1 MTTLSLMR
9 AQSVHFV
16 RDTALFIKENAK
28 NADHLCMTN
37 SQLKTRPSTSYRIDG
52 QRPEVEAHRGEIAAV
67 VVERTDGTCTVL
79 WAGIWRTFN
88 SRPEEWQNRRE
99 AMNTVDSVV
108 GEILIWNE
116 MAPHTWAARAA

>member
-1 MTTLSLMR
+1 M
-9 AQSVHFV
+9 A
-16 RDTALFIKENAK
+16 
-28 NADHLCMTN
+28 N
-37 SQLKTRPSTSYRIDG
+37 SQLKTRASVSYRSDRC
-52 QRPEVEAHRGEIAAV
+52 RPGTEAHRGEIAAV

-88 SRPEEWQNRRE
+88 SRPEEWETRRQ
-99 AMNTVDSVV
+99 AMQAVDSVV

>member
-1 MTTLSLMR
+1 M
-9 AQSVHFV
+9 A
-16 RDTALFIKENAK
+16 
-28 NADHLCMTN
+28 N
-37 SQLKTRPSTSYRIDG
+37 SQLKTRPGVSYRGDR
-52 QRPEVEAHRGEIAAV
+52 QRPEADAHRGEIAAV

-88 SRPEEWQNRRE
+88 SRPEEWQTRRE
-99 AMNTVDSVV
+99 AMKAVDTVV

>member
-1 MTTLSLMR
+1 LFSLR
-9 AQSVHFV
+9 APLNV
-16 RDTALFIKENAK
+16 KENAK
-28 NADHLCMTN
+28 HADNSCMTN
-37 SQLKTRPSTSYRIDG
+37 SQLKSRSGTSYRSDRH
-52 QRPEVEAHRGEIAAV
+52 RPEAEAHRGEIAAV

-88 SRPEEWQNRRE
+88 SRPEEWQTRRE
-99 AMNTVDSVV
+99 AMNAVDRVV

>member
-1 MTTLSLMR
+1 M
-9 AQSVHFV
+9 A
-16 RDTALFIKENAK
+16 
-28 NADHLCMTN
+28 N
-37 SQLKTRPSTSYRIDG
+37 SQLKTRATVSYRTDHH
-52 QRPEVEAHRGEIAAV
+52 RPEAEAHRGEIAAV

-88 SRPEEWQNRRE
+88 SRPEEWETRAQ
-99 AMNTVDSVV
+99 AMKAVDSVV

>member
-1 MTTLSLMR
+1 MR
-9 AQSVHFV
+9 AAPLS
-16 RDTALFIKENAK
+16 IKENGK
-28 NADHLCMTN
+28 YADNSYMTN
-37 SQLKTRPSTSYRIDG
+37 SQLKTRHAIVHRIDG
-52 QRPEVEAHRGEIAAV
+52 QRPEAEAHRGEIAAV

-88 SRPEEWQNRRE
+88 SRPEEWQTRRE
-99 AMNTVDSVV
+99 AMDAVDSVV